1 MSTDELHPRSADPQG
16 IDLPAPTSS
25 PFTCAFG
32 VTLIAAGLVTQWIV
46 TIIGAM
52 LMLVGAIG
60 WFKEVHPDDSEETIP
75 FEEGPVPITARK
87 QQVLRL
93 MQQERHRQRVPAEI
107 HPYSAGIWGGI
118 IGGIIMAIVA
128 TIGSLIEH
136 GSLWYAC
143 NLLSAT
149 ILIGVESQTVEQLS
163 QFNTT
168 SFVVAIVIQ
177 VVMSVFVGVIYGVT
191 LPMIPR
197 FPLLF
202 AAAFVPLVWS
212 GLTWATISVI
222 NPALGENIDWLWFI
236 GSQITFGIV
245 AGWWIIRTE
254 KIGTMQNWSYLERV
268 GMDSPGV
275 PSQGG
280 DKS

>member
-1 MSTDELHPRSADPQG
+1 MSTEEFRPRTPEPPG

-32 VTLIAAGLVTQWIV
+32 VTLIAAGLVTQWVV

-60 WFKEVHPDDSEETIP
+60 WFREVHPDNREDRIP
-75 FEEGPVPITARK
+75 LEPDADPVAPRT
-87 QQVLRL
+87 QQVRRL
-93 MQQERHRQRVPAEI
+93 MGQARHRQRVPAEI

-118 IGGIIMAIVA
+118 IGGIVMAIVA

-143 NLLSAT
+143 NILSAT
-149 ILIGVESQTVEQLS
+149 LLIGVETQTVEQLS
-163 QFNTT
+163 QFNAT
-168 SFVVAIVIQ
+168 SLIVGLLIQ
-177 VVMSVFVGVIYGVT
+177 GIMSVFVGLIYGVT

-202 AAAFVPLVWS
+202 AALFVPLVWS

-222 NPALGENIDWLWFI
+222 NPALKTNIDWYWFI
-236 GSQITFGIV
+236 GAQVTFGII
-245 AGWWIIRTE
+245 AGLWIIRTE
-254 KIGTMQNWSYLERV
+254 KIGTMQNWTYLERF
-268 GMDSPGV
+268 GMESPGIR
-275 PSQGG
+275 SQGG
-280 DKS
+280 EDE

>member
-1 MSTDELHPRSADPQG
+1 MSNKEFHPRPSQPEG
-16 IDLPAPTSS
+16 IELPAPTSA

-32 VTLIAAGLVTQWIV
+32 LTLVAAGLVTQWIV
-46 TIIGAM
+46 TIIGFM
-52 LMLVGAIG
+52 LMIIGAIG
-60 WFKEVHPDDSEETIP
+60 WFREVHPEESEEI
-75 FEEGPVPITARK
+75 VPIAGEPLAITPRTSR
-87 QQVLRL
+87 VLRL
-93 MQQERHRQRVPAEI
+93 MGQQRHRQRIPAMI
-107 HPYSAGIWGGI
+107 HPYSAGVWGGI
-118 IGGIIMAIVA
+118 IGGIVMAVVA

-136 GSLWYAC
+136 GSIWYAC

-168 SFVVAIVIQ
+168 SFVVAMLIQ
-177 VVMSVFVGVIYGVT
+177 ATMSVLVGLIYGVT

-202 AAAFVPLVWS
+202 AAVFVPLVWS

-222 NPALGENIDWLWFI
+222 NPVLQTNIDWPWFI
-236 GSQITFGIV
+236 GAQITFGIV
-245 AGWWIIRTE
+245 TGWWIISTE

-268 GMDSPGV
+268 GMESPGI
-275 PSQGG
+275 PDQGEPNE
-280 DKS
+280 